1 MVRLFLLIPLVL
13 LCACASGQ
21 SVPRAPIKAVTP
33 DVAEPLDPSIKPL
46 SQELEEAGQQK
57 RGPA

>member
-1 MVRLFLLIPLVL
+1 MIRTFILISLVL
-13 LCACASGQ
+13 LCACASAQ
-21 SVPRAPIKAVTP
+21 SVPRAPIKAATP

-46 SQELEEAGQQK
+46 SQELEEAGQKK